1 MFDTSRP
8 GRDCSMLPTWDK
20 AGRVGQAGI
29 VSCFA
34 FNPDRSGVFAA
45 GAYDGSVAVYDVRT
59 CEQQLLL
66 HGHSGGVTHA
76 RFSPD
81 GNYLYTGARRDG
93 RVLCWD
99 VRATSGV
106 VYTLQRG
113 SECTNQRLGFDIE
126 PGGRHLLA
134 GGTVRSAL
142 APQLACLSSSS
153 CPSRRMDARACSIS
167 QAGRRWHP
175 SPRRQTPLAGRK
187 STRMRRWRSLLLA
200 TVGWRR
206 RTRLRRV
213 RTSRQMR
220 CACGASSFRRDAC

>member
-1 MFDTSRP
+1 
-8 GRDCSMLPTWDK
+8 MLPIWDK

-45 GAYDGSVAVYDVRT
+45 GAYDGSVALYDVNLG
-59 CEQQLLL
+59 EQQLVL

-81 GNYLYTGARRDG
+81 GNYLYTGARRDS

-106 VYTLQRG
+106 VYALHRC

-134 GGTVRSAL
+134 GGTVRSACGAPGRL
-142 APQLACLSSSS
+142 ALTSAVRLQDGCARVFDLTTGAQVASLSAAS
-153 CPSRRMDARACSIS
+153 D
-167 QAGRRWHP
+167 
-175 SPRRQTPLAGRK
+175 
-187 STRMRRWRSLLLA
+187 
-200 TVGWRR
+200 TVGWAEIHPYGALAVTASGHRR
-206 RTRLRRV
+206 LEAEEAAAVRADVAANALRIWRFAAV
-213 RTSRQMR
+213 PAQT
-220 CACGASSFRRDAC
+220 GG

>member
-1 MFDTSRP
+1 MPQQTHACSQAIRVFATSRP
-8 GRDCSMLPTWDK
+8 GRDCTLLPTWDK

-45 GAYDGSVAVYDVRT
+45 GAYDGSVALYDVNT

-81 GNYLYTGARRDG
+81 GNYLYTGARRDD

-106 VYTLQRG
+106 VYALHRG
-113 SECTNQRLGFDIE
+113 SEGTNQRLGFDIE
-126 PGGRHLLA
+126 PGGRHLIA
-134 GGTVRSAL
+134 GGTVRITSGL
-142 APQLACLSSSS
+142 LICLCSYLL
-153 CPSRRMDARACSIS
+153 CPTAGWMRAR
-167 QAGRRWHP
+167 
-175 SPRRQTPLAGRK
+175 L
-187 STRMRRWRSLLLA
+187 
-200 TVGWRR
+200 
-206 RTRLRRV
+206 
-213 RTSRQMR
+213 
-220 CACGASSFRRDAC
+220 